1 MRILHQACVTTSLDG
16 TDLWQTERRSSDW
29 NVGDALPGGS
39 GSMQFDDN
47 DPRPTGRSTSDW
59 DVGGAPRDQVDPR
72 QLALA
77 PVEPGRRASGIPN
90 PVVAGLLMHQPIAD
104 LLTSDTGSQPAPS
117 VGTRDAGRRPLA

>member
-1 MRILHQACVTTSLDG
+1 MRILHQACVTTFLDG
-16 TDLWQTERRSSDW
+16 ADLWQTERRSSDW

-39 GSMQFDDN
+39 GSMQFDED

-59 DVGGAPRDQVDPR
+59 DVGDAPRDQVDQR

-77 PVEPGRRASGIPN
+77 PVEPTRRASGMPAPI
-90 PVVAGLLMHQPIAD
+90 VAGLLTHQPIAD
-104 LLTSDTGSQPAPS
+104 ILASDTGAQRAPS

>member
-1 MRILHQACVTTSLDG
+1 MRILHQACVTISPDG
-16 TDLWQTERRSSDW
+16 ADLWQTERRSSDW

-39 GSMQFDDN
+39 GSMQFNED

-59 DVGGAPRDQVDPR
+59 DVGDAPRDQVDPR

-77 PVEPGRRASGIPN
+77 SVEPSRRASGIPN

-104 LLTSDTGSQPAPS
+104 LLASDSGSQRVTS
-117 VGTRDAGRRPLA
+117 LGTRDAGRRPLA